1 MAIPLL
7 PRPLPCLV
15 VVTEPDL
22 GYAHVYHVKND
33 GHPNMTAVADL
44 VELGLSRFETFS
56 ANFTYRDENWSI
68 PSNPIFERPS
78 KPVEPS
84 AKPAVVE
91 QPPFVERVAPKRRCG
106 KSPWLGPEATAKD
119 CAARILA
126 EPAETCSR
134 DHFVY
139 ADLGD
144 GNCAC
149 APRGSACSTSD
160 TVAAIASLYRIVD
173 APPT

>member
-15 VVTEPDL
+15 LVTEPDL

-44 VELGLSRFETFS
+44 VDLGLSRFEIFS
-56 ANFTYRDENWSI
+56 ANFTYRDEDWSI
-68 PSNPIFERPS
+68 PSKPILERPS
-78 KPVEPS
+78 KSVVEPS
-84 AKPAVVE
+84 TKPAVE
-91 QPPFVERVAPKRRCG
+91 RPPFVEQVAPKRRCG
-106 KSPWLGPEATAKD
+106 TSPWLGPEATAKD
-119 CAARILA
+119 CATRILA
-126 EPAETCSR
+126 EPAETCSKYY
-134 DHFVY
+134 FVY

-160 TVAAIASLYRIVD
+160 TVAAVASLYRIAD

>member
-7 PRPLPCLV
+7 PRPLPYLV

-84 AKPAVVE
+84 AKPVVE

-119 CAARILA
+119 CAARIL
-126 EPAETCSR
+126 SR
-134 DHFVY
+134 
-139 ADLGD
+139 ACRNLQQRSLCLRRLGRWKLRM
-144 GNCAC
+144 CA
-149 APRGSACSTSD
+149 ARF
-160 TVAAIASLYRIVD
+160 SLQHERYRSSHRVTISNR
-173 APPT
+173 